1 MVSVVQGDAG
11 RPEDVD
17 FQKGAHVVSSHSPPP
32 FFCLR
37 HLAWSL
43 ARDELAFSFQQDP
56 LLEKGQIGGT
66 AEVPTGGY
74 LDREPI

>member
-32 FFCLR
+32 FFVSDTL
-37 HLAWSL
+37 LGALQGMSL
-43 ARDELAFSFQQDP
+43 PSASSRTL
-56 LLEKGQIGGT
+56 
-66 AEVPTGGY
+66 Y
-74 LDREPI
+74 